1 MPASIKMSLSNGH
14 PTRTQLA
21 VLSYNANLSTIPK
34 SSAQLNA
41 QLNAPL
47 SAPMVKRIHN
57 IKPGCGSCG
66 RK

>member
-1 MPASIKMSLSNGH
+1 MTASIKMSLSNGH
-14 PTRTQLA
+14 PTNAQLA
-21 VLSYNANLSTIPK
+21 ILTYSANLASIPK
-34 SSAQLNA
+34 SSA

-57 IKPGCGSCG
+57 VKSGCGGCG

>member
-1 MPASIKMSLSNGH
+1 MPASIKMTLDNGN
-14 PTRTQLA
+14 PTIRQLA
-21 VLSYNANLSTIPK
+21 VLSYNANLASVPK
-34 SSAQLNA
+34 SSA

-57 IKPGCGSCG
+57 VKPGCGSCG

>member
-1 MPASIKMSLSNGH
+1 MPASIKMSLSNGN

-21 VLSYNANLSTIPK
+21 VLSYYANLATIPK
-34 SSAQLNA
+34 STA

-57 IKPGCGSCG
+57 VKPGCGSCG

>member
-14 PTRTQLA
+14 PTRTQIA
-21 VLSYNANLSTIPK
+21 VLSYNANLAAIPK
-34 SSAQLNA
+34 SSA

-57 IKPGCGSCG
+57 VKPGCGSCG

>member
-21 VLSYNANLSTIPK
+21 VLSYNANLATIPK
-34 SSAQLNA
+34 SSA

-57 IKPGCGSCG
+57 VKPGCGSCG